1 MKYCLFLFLLFFAC
15 HSIHR
20 EGTPRGIFTGTNQY
34 ALGFSVDRSNPI
46 TRLTVRNPWEKAR
59 NITFEYYLVPMDQ
72 AIPDSI
78 ADRNIIRTP
87 VKRVICLSTSHLAF
101 LDAMNEL
108 DKVTGI
114 SGSPYISNPAIKKG
128 IQEGRIKDVGYGSNL
143 NYEEIIRQKSDL
155 VLVYGVDSEI
165 SGFLNK
171 FQDLGIPAVI
181 MAEYLESTPLGKAE
195 WMKFTASFFGKDKMA
210 DSLFSGIER
219 RYLQLTG
226 VAKELKEK
234 PEVIVG
240 LPYRDNW
247 WIPGGASYLA
257 SLIED
262 AGGNYMGRIN
272 DSHESYVVSMED
284 AIQLFSGADIWIN
297 TGMVTRKSEILTSE
311 ERFSKLS
318 FFESARIFNN
328 NNRSTPA
335 GGMDFWESGTI
346 QPDVLLGD
354 LIRIFHPGVL
364 PQDTLIYYREIR

>member
-1 MKYCLFLFLLFFAC
+1 MKYCVILFLFFFAC
-15 HSIHR
+15 HSSDR
-20 EGTPRGIFTGTNQY
+20 EEAIRGNFSGTNQY
-34 ALGFSVDRSNPI
+34 ALGFSVHKGDQI

-59 NITFEYYLVPMDQ
+59 NITFEYYLVARDLE
-72 AIPDSI
+72 IPDSI
-78 ADRNIIRTP
+78 AGRNIIRTP

-108 DKVTGI
+108 DKLTGI
-114 SGSPYISNPAIKKG
+114 SGSPYISNPVIQKG
-128 IQEGRIKDVGYGSNL
+128 ILTGMIKDVGYGANL
-143 NYEEIIRQKSDL
+143 NYEEIIRQKPDL

-181 MAEYLESTPLGKAE
+181 MAEYLEATPLGKAE
-195 WMKFTASFFGKDKMA
+195 WVKFTASFFGKEKMA

-219 RYLQLTG
+219 RYLQLSG
-226 VAKELKEK
+226 IAKDLKEN
-234 PEVIVG
+234 PDVVVG

-257 SLIED
+257 RLIAD
-262 AGGNYMGRIN
+262 AGGNYMGRNN
-272 DSHESYVVSMED
+272 DSHESYVVSMEN

-297 TGMVTRKSEILTSE
+297 TGMVTRKSEILASE
-311 ERFSKLS
+311 ERFKKLS
-318 FFESARIFNN
+318 FFGSARIYNN

-335 GGMDFWESGTI
+335 GGMDFWENGTV
-346 QPDVLLGD
+346 QPDVILGD

-364 PQDTLIYYREIR
+364 PSDTLIYYREIR

>member
-1 MKYCLFLFLLFFAC
+1 MKYCVFLFLLFSAC
-15 HSIHR
+15 HSTHR
-20 EGTPRGIFTGTNQY
+20 EGTNQGIFTGTNQY

-59 NITFEYYLVPMDQ
+59 NISFEYYLVPMDQ

-78 ADRNIIRTP
+78 AGRNIIRTP

-101 LDAMNEL
+101 LDAVNEL

-114 SGSPYISNPAIKKG
+114 SGSPYISNPSVQKG
-128 IQEGRIKDVGYGSNL
+128 IQAGRVKDVGYGSNL
-143 NYEEIIRQKSDL
+143 NYEEIIRQKPDL

-181 MAEYLESTPLGKAE
+181 MAEYLEATPLGKAE
-195 WMKFTASFFGKDKMA
+195 WVKFVASFFGKVKMA
-210 DSLFSGIER
+210 DSLFSGIEG
-219 RYLQLTG
+219 RYLQLADI
-226 VAKELKEK
+226 AKELKEK
-234 PEVIVG
+234 PDVIVG
-240 LPYRDNW
+240 MPYKDNW

-257 SLIED
+257 RLISD
-262 AGGNYMGRIN
+262 GGGNYMGRNN
-272 DSHESYVVSMED
+272 DSHESYVISMED

-297 TGMVTRKSEILTSE
+297 TGMVTRKSEIVASE

-318 FFESARIFNN
+318 FFESARIYNN

-335 GGMDFWESGTI
+335 GGMDFWERGTV

-354 LIRIFHPGVL
+354 LIRIFHPGAL
-364 PQDTLIYYREIR
+364 QAGPLIYYREIK